1 MNLKTRLDGNI
12 LVFEL
17 EGNIDFETAMQF
29 RESCVDTLQKQN
41 PQRIV
46 FNLSRLKFVGS
57 SAINQFIR
65 VLRDLNTKEVK
76 PRYCH
81 LSSEFERLFR
91 AYETARKPFEIYPS
105 EVDAK
110 ASFDAPPAPR
120 RRGRRPM
127 SN

>member
-1 MNLKTRLDGNI
+1 MNLRTRLDGNV

-17 EGNIDFETAMQF
+17 EGNIDFESAMQF
-29 RESCVDTLQKQN
+29 RDSCVETISKQN

-46 FNLSRLKFVGS
+46 FNLNGLKFVGS

-65 VLRDLNTKEVK
+65 VLRDLNSKEVK

-91 AYETARKPFEIYPS
+91 AYETARKPFEIYSS

-120 RRGRRPM
+120 RRGRRPLT
-127 SN
+127 N